1 MEEGQEQN
9 IKNTL
14 QQAEAALLIFH
25 CMAKKAA
32 QIGIIKIIS
41 TAASSLLE
49 LVEAPH
55 MIMSIHIGMG
65 DSVAAWL
72 ARSVALALKILKE
85 RKQGQV
91 SAKAAQKDKDL
102 ALAEHMGIL
111 DHQEEEVAGMAAR
124 HLAMEIGAVE
134 DQADQADQAMYTIS
148 QQPRTIQAD
157 AN

>member
-1 MEEGQEQN
+1 MEEGQQKN
-9 IKNTL
+9 IKNTR
-14 QQAEAALLIFH
+14 QQAEAVLLIFH

-32 QIGIIKIIS
+32 RIGIIKIIS
-41 TAASSLLE
+41 TAESSLLE
-49 LVEAPH
+49 LAEAPH
-55 MIMSIHIGMG
+55 MIMTIRIGME

-72 ARSVALALKILKE
+72 ARSVALALMIVKE

-102 ALAEHMGIL
+102 ALAEHMWIL

-124 HLAMEIGAVE
+124 HLAVEIGVLE
-134 DQADQADQAMYTIS
+134 DQADQAMYTIS